1 LPFGAA
7 NTRPMVRSSIGI
19 RGRSGRLGGAGSTAP
34 ADRRPRPLTLGA
46 DPDEAIDYLA
56 GTGVGRAVLDSV
68 PDDQQLA
75 ALEAVRA
82 VLADH
87 HTQADGVRLG
97 AAIWIVTADNPT

>member
-1 LPFGAA
+1 
-7 NTRPMVRSSIGI
+7 
-19 RGRSGRLGGAGSTAP
+19 
-34 ADRRPRPLTLGA
+34 
-46 DPDEAIDYLA
+46 
-56 GTGVGRAVLDSV
+56 V

>member
-1 LPFGAA
+1 
-7 NTRPMVRSSIGI
+7 MVRSSIGI
-19 RGRSGRLGGAGSTAP
+19 RGRSGASWWRRV
-34 ADRRPRPLTLGA
+34 DRTRRSPSSPLTLGA

-82 VLADH
+82 VLADD